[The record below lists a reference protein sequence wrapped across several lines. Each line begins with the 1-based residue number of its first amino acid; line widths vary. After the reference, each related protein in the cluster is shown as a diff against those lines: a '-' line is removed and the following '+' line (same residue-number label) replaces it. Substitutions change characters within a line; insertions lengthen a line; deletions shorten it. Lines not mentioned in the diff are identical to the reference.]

1 VLSSS
6 IILACSS
13 GRMVREIASEFHAR
27 SNAVR
32 FLDSG
37 QKAFITCQELAS
49 QGNILKTLKYRA
61 YYKSPRNA
69 LQSSPVWV
77 LLTQSGIPH
86 MFGPTVCTHGAFL
99 PALSSFSPFWL
110 VSSLYPLP
118 RREECLRLLTV
129 FIAMLFQHLCEL

>member
-1 VLSSS
+1 MLSSS

-37 QKAFITCQELAS
+37 QKAFIICQELES
-49 QGNILKTLKYRA
+49 QGNILKFLKYRA

-69 LQSSPVWV
+69 LQSSPVWI
-77 LLTQSGIPH
+77 LLIRSGIPH
-86 MFGPTVCTHGAFL
+86 MFGPTVCTQEAFL
-99 PALSSFSPFWL
+99 SAPSPFSPFWL

-118 RREECLRLLTV
+118 RRGNAFAFSLYV
-129 FIAMLFQHLCEL
+129 